1 MSVKEKELKEV
12 TAVEKSVEAHELIL
26 LNDEVNTFDYVIDV
40 LICVCEHDA
49 IQAEQCAW
57 LTHYKGKCSVRSGK
71 LEDMIV
77 LCISLLDAGLTAE
90 VN

>member
-12 TAVEKSVEAHELIL
+12 TVVEKAVEAHELIL

-40 LICVCEHDA
+40 LIRVCDHGT

-57 LTHYKGKCSVRSGK
+57 LTHFKGKCSVRSGK
-71 LEDMIV
+71 LEDMIS
-77 LCISLLDAGLTAE
+77 LCMSLLDAGLTAE

>member
-12 TAVEKSVEAHELIL
+12 AIVEKAVEAHELIL

-40 LICVCEHDA
+40 LIRVCEHDA

>member
-1 MSVKEKELKEV
+1 MSVKEKL
-12 TAVEKSVEAHELIL
+12 AVETLEKAVESYELIL

-40 LICVCEHDA
+40 LIRVCEHEA

-57 LTHYKGKCSVRSGK
+57 LTHFKGKCSVRSGK
-71 LEDMIV
+71 LEDMSV